1 MALITHTH
9 KEGICKRLL
18 GYDKD
23 IVEIIQFGSSVYAP
37 EYALD
42 VDLLVITRDKKEY
55 GGYLDCLADFDFTCD
70 VVVREVGE
78 KVKSGFACN
87 ILGAFEILYGKD
99 EYLKEMTED
108 FELRFREVR
117 SYIRGRGAKED
128 MEMARVAEDADD
140 KDRRIRA
147 AFNSL
152 FHAAR
157 IAAMSYL
164 ATENA
169 RWGGIKRRLP
179 QLYRAEFEGFINTL
193 HIDYFYNGNY
203 PANYEEEFGKWYGWV
218 EDFVRRLAKETR
230 EMRE

>member
-1 MALITHTH
+1 
-9 KEGICKRLL
+9 LL

-55 GGYLDCLADFDFTCD
+55 GGYLDCLADFNFTCD
-70 VVVREVGE
+70 VAVREVGE

-87 ILGAFEILYGKD
+87 ILGAFEILYGKG

-108 FELRFREVR
+108 FEPRFREAR
-117 SYIRGRGAKED
+117 SYIKGAKEN
-128 MEMARVAEDADD
+128 METARVAEDADD
-140 KDRRIRA
+140 KDRRIRT

-169 RWGGIKRRLP
+169 R
-179 QLYRAEFEGFINTL
+179 
-193 HIDYFYNGNY
+193 
-203 PANYEEEFGKWYGWV
+203 
-218 EDFVRRLAKETR
+218 
-230 EMRE
+230 

>member
-23 IVEIIQFGSSVYAP
+23 IVEIIQFGSSAYAP

-42 VDLLVITRDKKEY
+42 VDMLVITRDKKEY
-55 GGYLDCLADFDFTCD
+55 GGYLDCLADFDFICD

-87 ILGAFEILYGKD
+87 LLGAFEILYGKG

-108 FELRFREVR
+108 FEPRFREAR
-117 SYIRGRGAKED
+117 TYIRGAKED
-128 MEMARVAEDADD
+128 METARVAEDADD

-164 ATENA
+164 ATENT
-169 RWGGIKRRLP
+169 RWGSIKRRL
-179 QLYRAEFEGFINTL
+179 LSFIEPNS
-193 HIDYFYNGNY
+193 
-203 PANYEEEFGKWYGWV
+203 
-218 EDFVRRLAKETR
+218 RS
-230 EMRE
+230 

>member
-9 KEGICKRLL
+9 KERICKRLL

-87 ILGAFEILYGKD
+87 ILGAFEILYGKG

-108 FELRFREVR
+108 FEPRFREAR
-117 SYIRGRGAKED
+117 SYIRGAKED
-128 MEMARVAEDADD
+128 MDMARVVEDADD
-140 KDRRIRA
+140 NFRHFSHPKTLSRTHRA
-147 AFNSL
+147 FPLQRTSRKKNKKVRHLSL
-152 FHAAR
+152 QFISTPVPEFFLSPLLLH
-157 IAAMSYL
+157 
-164 ATENA
+164 
-169 RWGGIKRRLP
+169 LP
-179 QLYRAEFEGFINTL
+179 QPSYPHLSCYDYAWSLSPLLFEKG
-193 HIDYFYNGNY
+193 
-203 PANYEEEFGKWYGWV
+203 
-218 EDFVRRLAKETR
+218 
-230 EMRE
+230 